1 MEKDEALEKAQKAA
15 VVSHRINQFFW
26 GWCWALVLDSGLKMV
41 GVQPTEMSPW
51 ECLAFFV
58 LNGVMALH
66 FQRKVLRVGFAFGK
80 K

>member
-58 LNGVMALH
+58 LNGALPA
-66 FQRKVLRVGFAFGK
+66 QGAARRVRVR
-80 K
+80 